1 MKWFGQILAGV
12 AVLALAGS
20 AMPALAQGKSV
31 KPSASTQV
39 SGLSEA
45 TLALA
50 SNVTTEPAASPAS
63 NFNKPQSKSIQLN
76 GRGRWGVQVDVSEQP
91 VRPSGWNDVEA
102 GAFYKV
108 NPKLRVGGSVGFGE
122 KTNALKPVTKQ
133 QQDAEDKPRVRL
145 ETRFKF

>member
-1 MKWFGQILAGV
+1 MKRFANILAGV
-12 AVLALAGS
+12 TVLAVAGV
-20 AMPALAQGKSV
+20 AMPALAQGKPAKASG
-31 KPSASTQV
+31 STQV
-39 SGLSEA
+39 AGLSQA
-45 TLALA
+45 TLTLA
-50 SNVTTEPAASPAS
+50 SNVTAEPVVNPVS

-76 GRGRWGVQVDVSEQP
+76 GRGRWGVQVDVNEQP

-133 QQDAEDKPRVRL
+133 QQDEGDKPRVRL